1 MEFTIRDVGKMFKKS
16 WIIIVVLTIV
26 GLLAGYF
33 VSEYVIDKKYEATAM
48 VLVSSTGTMSDQ
60 GNNQMTINDYNLN
73 TKLVNSYS
81 VLCKSDKVLSQVE
94 EKLGINSNTKDL
106 TKMINV
112 SAKADT
118 DIINISVT
126 DTSPQFAQE
135 VANTL
140 VDVFQQEVTNIMK
153 MNNVQVIDYA
163 QVPER
168 PVSPNVMLNTAVA
181 ALIGLILGIIIAV
194 LRYILDDTVKDVDN
208 ITEIMDVPV
217 IGSIPKFN

>member
-1 MEFTIRDVGKMFKKS
+1 MEFTIRDVGKMLKKS
-16 WIIIVVLTIV
+16 WIIVVALTILA
-26 GLLAGYF
+26 GIAGYF

-48 VLVSSTGTMSDQ
+48 MIVSSTNTGSETGS
-60 GNNQMTINDYNLN
+60 QMTINDYNLN

-81 VLCKSDKVLSQVE
+81 VLCKSEKVLSQVE
-94 EKLGINSNTKDL
+94 DKLNIDTGKKDL
-106 TKMINV
+106 SQMIAV
-112 SAKADT
+112 SAKSDT

-153 MNNVQVIDYA
+153 MDNVQVIDYA
-163 QVPER
+163 TVPNA
-168 PVSPNVMLNTAVA
+168 PSSPNVMLNTAVA
-181 ALIGLILGIIIAV
+181 ALVGLIIGLIIAV
-194 LRYILDDTVKDVDN
+194 LRYILDDTVKDVDS

-217 IGSIPKFN
+217 IGNIPKFN

>member
-1 MEFTIRDVGKMFKKS
+1 MEFTIRDVGKMLKKS
-16 WIIIVVLTIV
+16 WIIVVALAIL
-26 GLLAGYF
+26 GAMAGYF

-48 VLVSSTGTMSDQ
+48 MIVSSTNTSAESGAR
-60 GNNQMTINDYNLN
+60 MTINDYNLN

-81 VLCKSDKVLSQVE
+81 VLCKSEKVLTQVE
-94 EKLGINSNTKDL
+94 EKLNIDPGKKDL
-106 TKMINV
+106 SEMIAV
-112 SAKADT
+112 SAKSDT

-140 VDVFQQEVTNIMK
+140 VDVFQQEVMNIMK
-153 MNNVQVIDYA
+153 MDNVQVIDYA
-163 QVPER
+163 TVPTV
-168 PVSPNVMLNTAVA
+168 PSSPNVMLNTAVA
-181 ALIGLILGIIIAV
+181 GILGLILGLIIAV
-194 LRYILDDTVKDVDN
+194 LRYILDDTVKDVDS